1 MAKKSAR
8 EIVEKELTNVNILPS
23 TVEPT
28 EDSVTAHTSGASMD
42 ELRKKYLPSGSS
54 SQAIRGS
61 DSPSVPEASEIDV
74 LRRKFYGA
82 NKSQSKVNAAD
93 EDADGVEMIRVEPK
107 STSDDSEAGP
117 GAKTVLVST
126 REERI
131 IGKQG

>member
-1 MAKKSAR
+1 
-8 EIVEKELTNVNILPS
+8 
-23 TVEPT
+23 
-28 EDSVTAHTSGASMD
+28 MD
-42 ELRKKYLPSGSS
+42 ELRNKYLPSGSS

-61 DSPSVPEASEIDV
+61 DSPSVPEVSEIDV

-82 NKSQSKVNAAD
+82 NKSQSEANAAD

-117 GAKTVLVST
+117 GVKTVLVST